1 MRMVQLD
8 NRRMQGN
15 PGATLG
21 MPPGC
26 VCGAGSSEPSRQP
39 SQAPE
44 VICPDCG
51 GSVPQVAAPNPQERK
66 QLRDL
71 LNAFV

>member
-1 MRMVQLD
+1 MMQPDSKGV
-8 NRRMQGN
+8 QGN

-21 MPPGC
+21 VHPGC
-26 VCGAGSSEPSRQP
+26 VCGAALSEPSRQP

-51 GSVPQVAAPNPQERK
+51 GSVPQVAAAKPQERK
-66 QLRDL
+66 QLRDF